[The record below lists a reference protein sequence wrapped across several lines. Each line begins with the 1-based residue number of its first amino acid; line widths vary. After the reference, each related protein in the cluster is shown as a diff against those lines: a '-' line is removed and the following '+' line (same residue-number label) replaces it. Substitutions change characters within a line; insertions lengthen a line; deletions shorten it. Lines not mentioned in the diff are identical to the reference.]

1 MSFYALVIRQGM
13 VGNVYGGNCR
23 GMFMP
28 GFTPGMPG
36 NVYAGNCRGMNSP
49 AGGSNP
55 LKRVGR
61 MDLPEDSS
69 HLPEDS
75 SSGTRDHAA
84 NS

>member
-49 AGGSNP
+49 AGDSNP

-69 HLPEDS
+69 
-75 SSGTRDHAA
+75 SGTRDHAA